1 MKSAKYILILAAMF
15 ISVAFAQKETPPKG
29 SAPKDFSLPK
39 RETISLPNGLQ
50 ASLIRYGNV
59 PKAMI
64 RVVVRTG
71 NIDEKNNETWLADL
85 TGEFLS
91 EGTASKNAE
100 AVATAA
106 ANMGGSLNI
115 NTGLDQSFVAGEVLS
130 EFTPDFIKLSAD
142 VIQNPAF
149 PASELERLKSKMLR
163 DLSVQSSTPQ
173 SQALEKY
180 SKVMYGDHAYGR
192 TFPTEAMLKSYTLDQ
207 VKSFYVANFSAKR
220 THIFVVG
227 VFDPAAVTKAIRE
240 AFGDWKEGT
249 PPTQNVPQAKS
260 ERTIYLIDRPGA
272 PQSTIILG
280 LPTMDASHP
289 DYVKFLIMN
298 SILGGSFGSRIT
310 TNIRENKGYTYSPF
324 SAITSRYHSANW
336 SEQADV
342 TTEHTGASIK
352 EILYEIERLK
362 KEPPAKDELEGI
374 QNYQAGIFV
383 LQNSNFNGIVNQLAF
398 LNLHGLPDTYLS
410 NYVKNV
416 YAVTPEDVS
425 NMAKSQLKDDAY
437 TIVIVGDIA
446 KIEKQV
452 KLYGKI
458 VK

>member
-1 MKSAKYILILAAMF
+1 
-15 ISVAFAQKETPPKG
+15 
-29 SAPKDFSLPK
+29 
-39 RETISLPNGLQ
+39 
-50 ASLIRYGNV
+50 
-59 PKAMI
+59 
-64 RVVVRTG
+64 
-71 NIDEKNNETWLADL
+71 
-85 TGEFLS
+85 
-91 EGTASKNAE
+91 
-100 AVATAA
+100 
-106 ANMGGSLNI
+106 
-115 NTGLDQSFVAGEVLS
+115 
-130 EFTPDFIKLSAD
+130 
-142 VIQNPAF
+142 
-149 PASELERLKSKMLR
+149 
-163 DLSVQSSTPQ
+163 
-173 SQALEKY
+173 
-180 SKVMYGDHAYGR
+180 
-192 TFPTEAMLKSYTLDQ
+192 
-207 VKSFYVANFSAKR
+207 
-220 THIFVVG
+220 
-227 VFDPAAVTKAIRE
+227 
-240 AFGDWKEGT
+240 
-249 PPTQNVPQAKS
+249 
-260 ERTIYLIDRPGA
+260 
-272 PQSTIILG
+272 
-280 LPTMDASHP
+280 
-289 DYVKFLIMN
+289 YVKFLIMN

>member
-1 MKSAKYILILAAMF
+1 MKSVKYILILAAMF

-64 RVVVRTG
+64 RVIVRTG

-142 VIQNPAF
+142 VIRNPAF
-149 PASELERLKSKMLR
+149 PAAELERLKSKMLR

-207 VKSFYVANFSAKR
+207 VKSFYAANFSAKR

-227 VFDPAAVTKAIRE
+227 VFDPAAVTRSSLSSYFPK
-240 AFGDWKEGT
+240 
-249 PPTQNVPQAKS
+249 
-260 ERTIYLIDRPGA
+260 
-272 PQSTIILG
+272 
-280 LPTMDASHP
+280 
-289 DYVKFLIMN
+289 
-298 SILGGSFGSRIT
+298 SRISGCPLRPRFPST
-310 TNIRENKGYTYSPF
+310 TSGGHWSTGPCPPITRTPN
-324 SAITSRYHSANW
+324 SARADRSSRRHAPR
-336 SEQADV
+336 AATAFV
-342 TTEHTGASIK
+342 PP
-352 EILYEIERLK
+352 RLS
-362 KEPPAKDELEGI
+362 
-374 QNYQAGIFV
+374 Y
-383 LQNSNFNGIVNQLAF
+383 
-398 LNLHGLPDTYLS
+398 LHR
-410 NYVKNV
+410 
-416 YAVTPEDVS
+416 
-425 NMAKSQLKDDAY
+425 M
-437 TIVIVGDIA
+437 
-446 KIEKQV
+446 
-452 KLYGKI
+452 
-458 VK
+458 